1 MKYAPAGSLKKAG
14 IFLLIIKREELKSM
28 ASPKARQVVLGVC
41 GSIAAYKAGDIIRRL
56 QDGHCEV
63 TVIMTR
69 EAGEFITPLT
79 LSSLSGKSVHSD
91 MFERDSWRMAHIALA
106 RSADIVLIAPATAN
120 IIGKLANGLADD
132 LLTTFV
138 ITTRAP
144 VFIAPAMNDEMYAN
158 GIVRENCSRLK
169 KHGFKFIEPV
179 KGKLACGT
187 TGVGHLAE
195 VEDIVKEILNTK
207 S

>member
-1 MKYAPAGSLKKAG
+1 MPN
-14 IFLLIIKREELKSM
+14 
-28 ASPKARQVVLGVC
+28 PKTKQIVLGVC

-56 QDGHCEV
+56 RDAHCEV
-63 TVIMTR
+63 TVIMTKR
-69 EAGEFITPLT
+69 AAEFITPLT
-79 LSSLSGKSVHSD
+79 LSSLSGKNVHSD
-91 MFERDSWRMAHIALA
+91 MFEQDSWRMAHIELA
-106 RSADIVLIAPATAN
+106 RSTDIILIAPATAN

-138 ITTRAP
+138 ITSRAP

-158 GIVRENCSRLK
+158 EIVRENCNKLK

-187 TGVGHLAE
+187 VGVGHLAD
-195 VEDIVKEILNTK
+195 VEQIVKAVIAI
-207 S
+207 